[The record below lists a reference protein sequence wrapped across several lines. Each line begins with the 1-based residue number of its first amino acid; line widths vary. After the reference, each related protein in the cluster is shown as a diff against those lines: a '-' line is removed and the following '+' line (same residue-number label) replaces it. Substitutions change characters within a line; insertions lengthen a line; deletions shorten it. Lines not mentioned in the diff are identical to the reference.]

1 MDYLILLVPLFS
13 IVGILYILH
22 KFISYC
28 CEGTDGRDTE
38 GHP

>member
-28 CEGTDGRDTE
+28 CGNDKGDTE